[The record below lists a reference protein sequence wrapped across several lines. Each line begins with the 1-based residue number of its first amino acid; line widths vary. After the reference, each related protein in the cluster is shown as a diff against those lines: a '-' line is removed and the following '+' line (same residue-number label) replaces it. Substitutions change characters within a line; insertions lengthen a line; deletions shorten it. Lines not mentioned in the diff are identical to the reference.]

1 MIDIR
6 ASSPLMNEVSKEF
19 CLLISRGK
27 ERKYITGYNITG
39 GGRAEYITGYNMKKI
54 KYVSKK
60 NGKGRNA
67 S

>member
-1 MIDIR
+1 
-6 ASSPLMNEVSKEF
+6 MNEVSKEF

-27 ERKYITGYNITG
+27 ERKYITGYN
-39 GGRAEYITGYNMKKI
+39 MKKI

>member
-1 MIDIR
+1 
-6 ASSPLMNEVSKEF
+6 MNEVSKEF